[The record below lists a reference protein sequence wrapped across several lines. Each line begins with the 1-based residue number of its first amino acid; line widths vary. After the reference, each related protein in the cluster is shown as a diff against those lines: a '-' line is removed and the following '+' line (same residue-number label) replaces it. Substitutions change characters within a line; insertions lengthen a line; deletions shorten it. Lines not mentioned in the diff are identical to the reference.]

1 MGFKKMVGLVA
12 VIGSLMVAA
21 TAQAQNAQVRQ
32 GFWFS
37 GGLGMGSLGCD
48 NCGSRTN
55 GLSGDVSLGG
65 TVSSHWL
72 LGVGTSGW
80 SKNEQGA
87 RLTVATLDARARFYP
102 SSTGGFFLTGGL
114 GYGSVT
120 GSAGG
125 FSATENGV
133 GAIFGLGYDYR
144 VARNTS
150 ITPYWNGFGMRNDR
164 TDANVGQIGLAITLH

>member
-1 MGFKKMVGLVA
+1 MGFRKVVGMVA
-12 VIGSLMVAA
+12 VIGSLTVAA
-21 TAQAQNAQVRQ
+21 TAQAQNAQARQ

-48 NCGSRTN
+48 NCDTRTN
-55 GLSGDVSLGG
+55 GLSGDISLGG
-65 TVSSHWL
+65 TVSPHWL

-80 SKNEQGA
+80 SKDEQGA
-87 RLTVATLDARARFYP
+87 RLTVATFDARARFYP
-102 SSTGGFFLTGGL
+102 SSNGGFFLTAGL

-150 ITPYWNGFGMRNDR
+150 ITPYWNGFGMKNDR